1 MSKQIALFMSLLTV
15 AFVFL
20 APQLWAENAEDVIV
34 VDGAQYVRTESAVKS
49 DALNNL
55 ATTVPAHMH
64 VLYANRLRF
73 VTPVA
78 VPAPL
83 KTLADL
89 VPARVVTL
97 YANRLRYVGLS
108 ALSSPFLEQL
118 GKVTERVIVHYA
130 NHNRKVQPAFPLK
143 MINDQTNPKISDVR
157 ATEVLTDTAVIL
169 WTVDEFANGELK
181 YGTTPGSYSVT
192 IQIPLYYKGHRVPL
206 LGLQPSTDYYFM
218 VRSRDRSGNE
228 TASDEYSFSTQAPVR
243 SIFLPQVRR

>member
-1 MSKQIALFMSLLTV
+1 MKQMALFFLLLAAGL
-15 AFVFL
+15 AFW
-20 APQLWAENAEDVIV
+20 APLSRAEEAEDVIV
-34 VDGAQYVRTESAVKS
+34 VDGAEHVRTESAVKS

-73 VTPVA
+73 VTPVS
-78 VPAPL
+78 VPAAL
-83 KTLADL
+83 KALADL

-118 GKVTERVIVHYA
+118 DKVTERVIVHYA
-130 NHNRKVQPAFPLK
+130 NRNRKVQPAYPLK

-169 WTVDEFANGELK
+169 WTVDEFADGELK
-181 YGTTPGSYSVT
+181 YGTASGNYSVT
-192 IQIPLYYKGHRVPL
+192 VQIPLYYKGHRVPL
-206 LGLQPSTDYYFM
+206 LGLQPRTDYYFM
-218 VRSRDRSGNE
+218 VRGADRSGNE
-228 TASDEYSFSTQAPVR
+228 TASDEYSFRTQAPVR
-243 SIFLPQVRR
+243 SIFLPQIRR